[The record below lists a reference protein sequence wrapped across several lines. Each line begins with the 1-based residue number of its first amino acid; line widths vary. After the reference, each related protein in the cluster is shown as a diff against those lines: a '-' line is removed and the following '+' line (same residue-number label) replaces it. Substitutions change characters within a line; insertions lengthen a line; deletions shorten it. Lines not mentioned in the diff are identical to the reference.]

1 MGADAV
7 WERDQQPAE
16 KWSSQGRTSRTA
28 DAATGPFAF
37 AEITVLNH
45 VVLRYN
51 FTLTLCK
58 KYTVDFSRDGTEHMF
73 SFIKLTKVTLH
84 LASSATCT
92 KILFLQSYSI
102 CKRVLSA
109 CTRLSVRPVKNLK
122 SAHLMLDKYYKIY
135 KLQLTTIINRS
146 KPQ

>member
-7 WERDQQPAE
+7 WERDQQPTE

-45 VVLRYN
+45 MVLRYN

-73 SFIKLTKVTLH
+73 SFINTKSLTKVTLH
-84 LASSATCT
+84 LASSAICA

-102 CKRVLSA
+102 CKRVLTA
-109 CTRLSVRPVKNLK
+109 CTRLSVCLSSEISTFNVGQVLQDLQA
-122 SAHLMLDKYYKIY
+122 SAYNHNQQI
-135 KLQLTTIINRS
+135 
-146 KPQ
+146 